1 MGKNVLITYTKSI
14 GVTCT
19 GEKKIVGMVG
29 GKFLPLH
36 LGHKLLIERAFMDCD
51 MVYLCLFL
59 NSPDERMVKSEWYT
73 HPDFRYYQM
82 RKVAEGIN
90 REWGGI
96 YHKRVEFRNLIIDC
110 SLFTKGGIEDW
121 AAEAEYIKNIAGHI
135 DKVFSSEPSY
145 DDTFK
150 RIYPSAEHVI
160 VDPKRE
166 FTPISGTQIRN
177 MADIEEQVRWMA

>member
-1 MGKNVLITYTKSI
+1 MR
-14 GVTCT
+14 
-19 GEKKIVGMVG
+19 EKKIIGMVG

-36 LGHKLLIERAFMDCD
+36 LGHKELIFHAFMSCEI
-51 MVYLCLFL
+51 VYLCLFI
-59 NSPDERMVKSEWYT
+59 NSSDEIKAKKEWFT

-90 REWGGI
+90 REWGGL
-96 YHKRVEFRNLIIDC
+96 YRKRVEFRYLIIDC
-110 SLFTKGGIEDW
+110 SLFTKDGIEDW

-150 RIYPSAEHVI
+150 RIYPGAEHVI

>member
-1 MGKNVLITYTKSI
+1 MGKIVLRSYTKSI

-36 LGHKLLIERAFMDCD
+36 LGHKLLIERAFMECD
-51 MVYLCLFL
+51 MVYLCMFL
-59 NSPDERMVKSEWYT
+59 NSPDERGVREQWYT
-73 HPDFRYYQM
+73 HPDFRYYQLTKAA
-82 RKVAEGIN
+82 REIN
-90 REWGGI
+90 RVQSRFYGRTI
-96 YHKRVEFRNLIIDC
+96 DYRVLIVDC
-110 SLFTKGGIEDW
+110 SLYSKDGIEDW
-121 AAEAEYIKNIAGHI
+121 AAEADYIKGIAGHI

-150 RIYPSAEHVI
+150 RIYPGAEHVI